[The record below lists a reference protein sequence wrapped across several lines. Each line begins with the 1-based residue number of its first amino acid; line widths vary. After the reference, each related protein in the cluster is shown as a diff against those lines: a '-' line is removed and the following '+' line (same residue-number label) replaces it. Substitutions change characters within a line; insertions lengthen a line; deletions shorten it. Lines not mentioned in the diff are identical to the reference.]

1 MITTRDKRRKLS
13 LRKQHTPSIF
23 DPGRDVKDVD
33 PEALRRYR
41 GYLDM
46 GYYCLRED
54 IGWLYPPAHPRGL
67 LDHLLSPPG
76 NDHWFLFARRC
87 DNAAAFYLS
96 QPYGCDEKEIHD
108 WAEQHELSV
117 SIDPAWS
124 FWLPG
129 RTSGI
134 LYYRDERLIPARFP

>member
-33 PEALRRYR
+33 PEALRVPRLPGHGLLLPTGR
-41 GYLDM
+41 NRLALSA
-46 GYYCLRED
+46 CA
-54 IGWLYPPAHPRGL
+54 PARGL